1 VVRVETVVVVV
12 VQTCVFGWWMRA
24 KKIDGELVKGDE
36 NETNL
41 KPLKKLKN
49 S

>member
-1 VVRVETVVVVV
+1 VIRVETVVVVV
-12 VQTCVFGWWMRA
+12 VQTCVFGWWMRI
-24 KKIDGELVKGDE
+24 KKMGGELVKGHE